1 MWPSVA
7 FRLTGLRR
15 SDKADLLEVAAANFE
30 AVPAELEVESTL
42 IAADPDV
49 IHGVMSINEFIELLR
64 LWRNHEAAPLREML
78 LAPPADIGQLD
89 WSPDLPE
96 DMIWGPL
103 LERLPPSA
111 SLYRVHR
118 LTGGGGQPSPE
129 LKSMLQE
136 QTTRLRLAPIGW
148 SQQYLGLVWDGNMNY
163 VTVHL
168 PVAVRFEAS
177 YERQEGVVRLDV
189 FFRQPYRIDQFW
201 SRLSTG
207 AWKISVPRHPFK
219 PVDADRQG
227 WAAGRLQLSEQFDA
241 PINAWIGTT
250 ATPNR
255 FDWEVTLGRTETI
268 ATPSSRAIATDPRLQ
283 LIDDLRTLTGAINRA
298 EVRSFLDEALRCL
311 EVGAFRAAA
320 IMAWAGA
327 IAVLQDGADQHGLKI
342 IEEAAKSVNRKAHD
356 LRNRNDLQYFTDDLL
371 LNSFEKAGLINKT
384 ELGLLL
390 QQLKRRNA
398 YAHPSG
404 VEPSVE
410 EVRAIIAE
418 LVRIVFSRFSANE
431 PS

>member
-1 MWPSVA
+1 
-7 FRLTGLRR
+7 
-15 SDKADLLEVAAANFE
+15 
-30 AVPAELEVESTL
+30 
-42 IAADPDV
+42 
-49 IHGVMSINEFIELLR
+49 
-64 LWRNHEAAPLREML
+64 
-78 LAPPADIGQLD
+78 
-89 WSPDLPE
+89 
-96 DMIWGPL
+96 
-103 LERLPPSA
+103 
-111 SLYRVHR
+111 
-118 LTGGGGQPSPE
+118 
-129 LKSMLQE
+129 
-136 QTTRLRLAPIGW
+136 
-148 SQQYLGLVWDGNMNY
+148 
-163 VTVHL
+163 
-168 PVAVRFEAS
+168 
-177 YERQEGVVRLDV
+177 
-189 FFRQPYRIDQFW
+189 
-201 SRLSTG
+201 
-207 AWKISVPRHPFK
+207 
-219 PVDADRQG
+219 
-227 WAAGRLQLSEQFDA
+227 LQLSEQFDA